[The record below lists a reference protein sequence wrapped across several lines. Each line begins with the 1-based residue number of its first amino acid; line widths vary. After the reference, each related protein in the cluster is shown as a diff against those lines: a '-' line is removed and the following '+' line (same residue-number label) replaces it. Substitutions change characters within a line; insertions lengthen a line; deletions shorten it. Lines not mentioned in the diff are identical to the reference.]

1 MSSGALAPY
10 RPFLTAW
17 HDGMGTLTGVTNDVL
32 NPDLDPARLTAL
44 QARVA
49 DLLPALRQDLEALTR
64 IPSVSLSAFDQ
75 AHVEASAQA
84 VAALLGAEGLAVE
97 IIREGGRPAVIGHA
111 DGPKGAP
118 TVMLYAHHD
127 VQPAG
132 AESEWDSSPFE
143 PTERDG
149 RVYARGI
156 ADDKAGVMA
165 HIAALRA
172 HSGALPVGVTVFVE
186 GEEEIGSDSL
196 GAILERHGEKLRAD
210 AIVLADSANW
220 AVGEPALTTTLRG
233 MVRVVVTVATLD
245 HGVHSGMFGGA
256 VPDAITALIAT
267 IATLHD
273 EQGNVAV
280 CGLKAGVASDL
291 DYPEQRLRQESG
303 LLDGVQLIGTGSILT
318 RLWTKPSITTIGID
332 APSVDTSSNTLVPKA
347 SAKISMRIAPDED
360 PHEAYLLLAEHLRAN
375 APWGVKVDI
384 QSDDQGSGFAADAN
398 GPVYDQARAAFT
410 DAWGVPPVDVG
421 IGGSI
426 PFVAAFAQRFPDAG
440 ILVTGVEE
448 PDTRAH
454 GANESLHLGEF
465 ARVCLAEA
473 ILLERLG
480 LLRASSQI
488 GAAG

>member
-1 MSSGALAPY
+1 M
-10 RPFLTAW
+10 
-17 HDGMGTLTGVTNDVL
+17 
-32 NPDLDPARLTAL
+32 
-44 QARVA
+44 
-49 DLLPALRQDLEALTR
+49 PALRQDLEALAR
-64 IPSVSLSAFDQ
+64 IPSVSLAAFDQ
-75 AHVEASAQA
+75 SQVDASAQA
-84 VAALLGAEGLAVE
+84 VAALMRAAGLQVE
-97 IIREGGRPAVIGHA
+97 IIREGGRPAVLGHA
-111 DGPKGAP
+111 NGPAGAP

-127 VQPAG
+127 VQPPGDEA
-132 AESEWDSSPFE
+132 EWDSAPFE

-156 ADDKAGVMA
+156 ADDKAGVLA
-165 HIAALRA
+165 HVAALRA

-196 GAILERHGEKLRAD
+196 AAILEKHGEKLRAD

-233 MVRVVVTVATLD
+233 MVRVVLTVRTLD
-245 HGVHSGMFGGA
+245 HGVHSGMFGGVA
-256 VPDAITALIAT
+256 PDAITALVRT

-273 EQGNVAV
+273 ADGNVAV
-280 CGLKAGVASDL
+280 AGLKSGVAPDL
-291 DYPEQRLRQESG
+291 DYPEQRLRDESG
-303 LLDGVQLIGTGSILT
+303 LLDGVELIGTGSILT
-318 RLWTKPSITTIGID
+318 RMWAKPSITTIGID
-332 APSVDTSSNTLVPKA
+332 APSVATSSNTLVPAA

-360 PHEAYLLLAEHLRAN
+360 PHEAFQLLVAHLVAN
-375 APWGVKVDI
+375 APWGVKVEVL
-384 QSDDQGSGFAADAN
+384 SDDEGSGFSADAN

-410 DAWGVPPVDVG
+410 DAWGVAPVDVG

-426 PFVAAFAQRFPDAG
+426 PFVAAFAAKFPEAA

-480 LLRASSQI
+480 LLRA
-488 GAAG
+488 

>member
-1 MSSGALAPY
+1 MSCGGLLWYRLTSATRARVGILAV
-10 RPFLTAW
+10 
-17 HDGMGTLTGVTNDVL
+17 VTNDEL
-32 NPDLDPARLTAL
+32 TPELDPARLSVL
-44 QARVA
+44 QARVTG
-49 DLLPALRQDLEALTR
+49 LLPELRRDLEALTR
-64 IPSVSLSAFDQ
+64 IPSVSLAAFDQ

-84 VAALLGAEGLAVE
+84 VAALLRAEGLQVE
-97 IIREGGRPAVIGHA
+97 IVREGGRPAVIGHLE
-111 DGPKGAP
+111 GPKGAP

-127 VQPAG
+127 VQPPG

-156 ADDKAGVMA
+156 ADDKAGIMA

-172 HSGALPVGVTVFVE
+172 HGGALPVAVTVFVE

-196 GAILERHGEKLRAD
+196 GAILDRHGEKLRAD

-233 MVRVVVTVATLD
+233 MIRVVLTVRTLD
-245 HGVHSGMFGGA
+245 HGIHSGMFGGA
-256 VPDAITALIAT
+256 VPDAITALIRM

-273 EQGNVAV
+273 ADGNVAV
-280 CGLKAGVASDL
+280 RALKSSVAADL
-291 DYPEQRLRQESG
+291 DYPEARLRQESG
-303 LLDGVQLIGTGSILT
+303 LLDGVETIGTGSILS

-332 APSVDTSSNTLVPKA
+332 APSVATSSNTLVPQA
-347 SAKISMRIAPDED
+347 AAKISMRIAPDED
-360 PHEAYLLLAEHLRAN
+360 PKEGYRLLAEHLRAN

-384 QSDDQGSGFAADAN
+384 ALDDEGAGFRADAN
-398 GPVYDQARAAFT
+398 GPVYDQARAAFA
-410 DAWGVPPVDVG
+410 DAWGVAPVDIG

-426 PFVAAFAQRFPDAG
+426 PFVAAFVDRFPEAG
-440 ILVTGVEE
+440 ILVTGVED

-465 ARVCLAEA
+465 ERVCLAEA
-473 ILLERLG
+473 VLLERLG
-480 LLRASSQI
+480 LLRA
-488 GAAG
+488 

>member
-1 MSSGALAPY
+1 M
-10 RPFLTAW
+10 
-17 HDGMGTLTGVTNDVL
+17 
-32 NPDLDPARLTAL
+32 
-44 QARVA
+44 
-49 DLLPALRQDLEALTR
+49 PALRQDLEALAR
-64 IPSVSLSAFDQ
+64 IPSISLAAFDQ
-75 AHVEASAQA
+75 SQVDASAQA
-84 VAALLGAEGLAVE
+84 VAALMRDAGLQVE
-97 IIREGGRPAVIGHA
+97 IIREGGRPAVLGHA
-111 DGPKGAP
+111 DGPAGAP

-127 VQPAG
+127 VQPPGDEA
-132 AESEWDSSPFE
+132 EWDSAPFE

-156 ADDKAGVMA
+156 ADDKAGVLA
-165 HIAALRA
+165 HVAALRA

-196 GAILERHGEKLRAD
+196 AAILEKHGEKLRAD

-233 MVRVVVTVATLD
+233 MVRVVLTVRTLD
-245 HGVHSGMFGGA
+245 HGVHSGMFGGVA
-256 VPDAITALIAT
+256 PDAITALVRT

-273 EQGNVAV
+273 ADGNVAV
-280 CGLKAGVASDL
+280 AGLKSGVAPDL
-291 DYPEQRLRQESG
+291 DYPEQRLRDESG
-303 LLDGVQLIGTGSILT
+303 LLDGVELIGTGSILT
-318 RLWTKPSITTIGID
+318 RMWAKPSITTIGID
-332 APSVDTSSNTLVPKA
+332 APSVATSSNTLVPAA

-360 PHEAYLLLAEHLRAN
+360 PHEAFQLLVAHLVAN
-375 APWGVKVDI
+375 APWGVKVEVA
-384 QSDDQGSGFAADAN
+384 SDDEGSGFSADAN

-410 DAWGVPPVDVG
+410 DAWGVAPVDVG

-426 PFVAAFAQRFPDAG
+426 PFVAAFAEKFPDAA

-480 LLRASSQI
+480 LLRA
-488 GAAG
+488 